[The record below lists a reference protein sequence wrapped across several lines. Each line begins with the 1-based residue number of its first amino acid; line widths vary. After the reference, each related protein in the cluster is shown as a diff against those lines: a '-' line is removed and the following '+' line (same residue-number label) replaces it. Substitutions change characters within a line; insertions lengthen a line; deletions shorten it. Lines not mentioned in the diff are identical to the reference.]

1 MRVTRTDLDPASATV
16 RTTRRRRAR
25 AQHQQSIDHALRLI
39 DELPRVRV
47 HLVEAAIAR
56 LAAGRRPSSEAIAD
70 MAIRR
75 AGCDRPD

>member
-1 MRVTRTDLDPASATV
+1 MRVTRTDLDPVSATV
-16 RTTRRRRAR
+16 RTTRRRMAR
-25 AQHQQSIDHALRLI
+25 AQHQQSVDRALRLI

-75 AGCDRPD
+75 AGCDRPR